1 MTCQDTNNYKEDTL
15 TKEETKDDTNGVKK
29 KDDLDIGWE
38 STRRKMKDLEESVM
52 ILKEKMNKLTDTYS
66 NPVVVAYKCMKDD
79 KEESKVEMKEKQ
91 INQDNYDVTLAPADD
106 MTISAHKL
114 VLSNIKLDISDVTL
128 VCEDQTSLAKQIV
141 FLINNQSSKEEI
153 KFMEALLYKKVPLK
167 LEGQNKNPS
176 KKTSPSVKEPDRKSE
191 LLLFQSSAGEFLQRP
206 PPSPPYYFPPS
217 PPQYEG
223 SPGHQDYG
231 QNYGGLVQDTQ
242 CYYERGG
249 QHYK

>member
-1 MTCQDTNNYKEDTL
+1 MTCQDTYSYKEDTL

-38 STRRKMKDLEESVM
+38 STRRKMKDLEEAVM
-52 ILKEKMNKLTDTYS
+52 ILKEKMNNLTATYS
-66 NPVVVAYKCMKDD
+66 NPVLVQYKCMKDD
-79 KEESKVEMKEKQ
+79 DEESKVEMKEKH
-91 INQDNYDVTLAPADD
+91 INQDNSDVTLAHADD

-114 VLSNIKLDISDVTL
+114 VLSNIKLNISDVTL
-128 VCEDQTSLAKQIV
+128 VCEDKTSFVQNIV
-141 FLINNQSSKEEI
+141 FLINIQSSTEELEY
-153 KFMEALLYKKVPLK
+153 KDAVLYKK
-167 LEGQNKNPS
+167 
-176 KKTSPSVKEPDRKSE
+176 EPDKKSE
-191 LLLFQSSAGEFLQRP
+191 LLQFQSSAGEFLQRP

-217 PPQYEG
+217 PPHYTG

-231 QNYGGLVQDTQ
+231 QNYGGQVQDTQ